1 MTDWGNHMAS
11 SREYMEFIAEQL
23 SLAGTITYRKMF
35 GEYGVYCDGVFFGS
49 VEDDQLYIKITED
62 GGAFLKDPVIASPH
76 QGARYYLVEELDDRD
91 FLGELVRRTC
101 AQLPPPKAKKK

>member
-1 MTDWGNHMAS
+1 MAS

-23 SLAGTITYRKMF
+23 SLAGSITYRKMF

-62 GGAFLKDPVIASPH
+62 GVHF
-76 QGARYYLVEELDDRD
+76 
-91 FLGELVRRTC
+91 
-101 AQLPPPKAKKK
+101 